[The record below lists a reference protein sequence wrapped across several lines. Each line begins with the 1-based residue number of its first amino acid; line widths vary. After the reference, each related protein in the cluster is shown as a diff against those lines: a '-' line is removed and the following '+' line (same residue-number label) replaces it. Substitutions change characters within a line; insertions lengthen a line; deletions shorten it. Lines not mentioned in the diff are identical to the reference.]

1 MIHHCRCSCFRR
13 QKQSPSNITLDAAEE
28 AVEVEEDTS
37 GHEKE
42 IGGGNVRP
50 GSPLSPLSPLAL
62 VSLCQNSDDLP
73 LHLPSS
79 CDQPGD
85 LCEASPGPSSR
96 QDSIVELYCDD
107 EFTSPHLGLS
117 TTDLGQ
123 LEDILDMEQ
132 AGAEE
137 VVLPFSL
144 PSLLQDSF
152 KDNSFEWDAIERD
165 LRSTKCL
172 DCNSLDVSNGTYMLS

>member
-1 MIHHCRCSCFRR
+1 M
-13 QKQSPSNITLDAAEE
+13 DAAEE
-28 AVEVEEDTS
+28 AVEVEEEEEDTS

-50 GSPLSPLSPLAL
+50 GSPLSPLAL

-79 CDQPGD
+79 CHQPGD

-152 KDNSFEWDAIERD
+152 KDNSFEWDAIERE

>member
-1 MIHHCRCSCFRR
+1 M
-13 QKQSPSNITLDAAEE
+13 DAAEE
-28 AVEVEEDTS
+28 AVEVEEEDTS

-79 CDQPGD
+79 CHQPGD

-132 AGAEE
+132 GGAEE

>member
-1 MIHHCRCSCFRR
+1 M
-13 QKQSPSNITLDAAEE
+13 DAAEE
-28 AVEVEEDTS
+28 AVEVEEEEEEAS

-50 GSPLSPLSPLAL
+50 GSPLSPLSTLAL
-62 VSLCQNSDDLP
+62 VSLCQNNDDLP

-79 CDQPGD
+79 GHQPGD

-117 TTDLGQ
+117 TTSLGQ

>member
-1 MIHHCRCSCFRR
+1 M
-13 QKQSPSNITLDAAEE
+13 DAAEE
-28 AVEVEEDTS
+28 AVEVEEEGEDTS

-79 CDQPGD
+79 GDQPGD
-85 LCEASPGPSSR
+85 LYQASPGPSSR

-117 TTDLGQ
+117 TTSLGQ

-132 AGAEE
+132 AGAED